1 MEPKQYCRLSFVI
14 AVVALGIVAIF
25 NLLVDPLGAY
35 RPVSAQAFEPLR
47 ATLFTRTARG
57 ELARR
62 GPWDA
67 IVLGT
72 SRPKAGLPA
81 RHPVFATNRV
91 CNLAV
96 DAARMSEAAAIVDY
110 TRARQPLR
118 RVVLFLDFAM
128 FRASTFYKY
137 DFADS
142 RFNPELSLFEYH
154 CKNLI
159 GADATERSWKF
170 TSKLL
175 RGFTPPEGETNG
187 FYVHSLRAKTA
198 QRELF
203 ERVLRTHAYAY
214 SAMRSAHEQMEELR
228 RVLRSCRDHNIELT
242 LALNPVHA
250 LDLELWRAG
259 ENWERFEQ
267 WKRDLMAVVAEEG
280 VAQRFAVWDFSGYS
294 EFTTEEVPPP
304 GDATARMKF
313 YFENSHYTPALGA
326 LMLDRMLAT
335 ATNDFGVKISP
346 ANIEDHLQLIR
357 NQRENYASTHADEVQ
372 WVQRISKQALA
383 ARKKSTDAEEVE

>member
-1 MEPKQYCRLSFVI
+1 MESKQYCRLVLMI
-14 AVVALGIVAIF
+14 ALSVLGIVTVF
-25 NLLVDPLGAY
+25 NVLVDPLGSYA
-35 RPVSAQAFEPLR
+35 SMNLHAFEPLR

-62 GPWDA
+62 GPWDT

-81 RHPVFATNRV
+81 HHSIFETNRV

-96 DAARMSEAAAIVDY
+96 DAARMSEAAAILDY
-110 TRARQPLR
+110 VRVRQPLR

-137 DFADS
+137 DFAES
-142 RFNPELSLFEYH
+142 RFNPKVSLFEYH

-159 GADATERSWKF
+159 GADATDRSRKF
-170 TSKLL
+170 TSKWMKGYVP
-175 RGFTPPEGETNG
+175 REGETNG
-187 FYVHSLRAKTA
+187 FYIHSLRAKTV

-203 ERVLRTHAYAY
+203 ERVLGTHAYAY
-214 SAMRSAHEQMEELR
+214 SAMRPAPAQMDELR
-228 RVLRSCRDHNIELT
+228 RFVRMCRDHDIGFT

-259 ENWERFEQ
+259 GNWERFEQ
-267 WKRDLMAVVAEEG
+267 WKRDVVTVLAEEG
-280 VAQRFAVWDFSGYS
+280 VAQRFVVWDFSGYS
-294 EFTTEEVPPP
+294 RFTTEEVPSA
-304 GDATARMKF
+304 DNASARMKF

-326 LMLDRMLAT
+326 VMLEQMFGT
-335 ATNDFGVKISP
+335 AIDNFGAKISA
-346 ANIEDHLQLIR
+346 ANIEEHLQRIR
-357 NQRENYASTHADEVQ
+357 DERESYARTHTDEVE
-372 WVQRISKQALA
+372 WVRRISKEALA
-383 ARKKSTDAEEVE
+383 SRKKGGEAQEAE